1 VSDRKQWKKILLIIL
16 MIGAILCLHYLT
28 PSQLRYQHA
37 VYRTFFYVPLILGGI
52 WFGLEGALS
61 VSGAVLVFYL
71 FYLLERWK
79 GFSFELFDTFLEM
92 GIYVIIAFTIGFLV
106 EGEKKEHMALVRSES
121 LAAVG
126 RTVLE
131 IAHDMK
137 TPLIA
142 IGGLVTQVSRKAGL
156 ADPDRKKLDLVI
168 QETARLESMT
178 KEMLDFGG
186 ALKLRPTE
194 SDLNEIVKDSVAITE
209 AMAKKAGVELKADLA
224 PSLPLFLL
232 DGPRVKEIL
241 LNLIT
246 NAVQASPTGEQ
257 VWVRTRL
264 GRNEV
269 LLEVSDRGSGIR
281 EEDRDIIFSPFFST
295 KKSGMGLGLAIV
307 KKFVEAHGGE
317 VSLRPNPERGVTFI
331 VRLPFRKVDRPSP
344 S

>member
-1 VSDRKQWKKILLIIL
+1 VSDRKQWKKILLIIF
-16 MIGAILCLHYLT
+16 MIVAILCLHYLT

-37 VYRTFFYVPLILGGI
+37 VYRIFFYVPLILGGL
-52 WFGLEGALS
+52 WFGLKGALS

-71 FYLLERWK
+71 LYLFERWK

-92 GIYVIIAFTIGFLV
+92 GIYVVIAFTIGFLV
-106 EGEKKEHMALVRSES
+106 EGEKKEHMALVRAES

-142 IGGLVTQVSRKAGL
+142 IGGLVTQVSRKTGL

-168 QETARLESMT
+168 QETVRLESMT

-194 SDLNEIVKDSVAITE
+194 SDLNEIVKDSVEITE
-209 AMAKKAGVELKADLA
+209 AMARKAGVALKVDLA

-241 LNLIT
+241 FNLIT
-246 NAVQASPTGEQ
+246 NAVQASPPGEQ

-281 EEDRDIIFSPFFST
+281 EEDREIVFSPFFST
-295 KKSGMGLGLAIV
+295 KRSGMGLGLAIV
-307 KKFVEAHGGE
+307 KKFVEAHGGK
-317 VSLRPNPERGVTFI
+317 VSLQPNPERGVTFV
-331 VRLPFRKVDRPSP
+331 VRLPFKKVGRPSP